1 MFPSRMACTEAVSVV
16 LSWLRAAFGGRNQG
30 TLATSQRAQL
40 TSATQRPGQI
50 VATEVLEYTSPPTLE
65 VPDKGMSCSAPG
77 DYDASSSK
85 MAH

>member
-1 MFPSRMACTEAVSVV
+1 MFPSSMACSEGVSVV
-16 LSWLRAAFGGRNQG
+16 LSWLRAAFGGRNKG

-40 TSATQRPGQI
+40 TSATQRPGPI
-50 VATEVLEYTSPPTLE
+50 VATEVLEYTSPPTME

-77 DYDASSSK
+77 DYGASSSK